1 MSIVVVGGHDR
12 MSREYLDVCKKYNCK
27 AKIFTQMKSGLN
39 DKIGNPDVIILFTNV
54 VSHKM
59 VRKAKKEADRKN
71 IKIINNHNSTVHSLE
86 EIIRTII

>member
-27 AKIFTQMKSGLN
+27 AKIFTQMKAGLN

-71 IKIINNHNSTVHSLE
+71 IKIINNHNSTGHSLE
-86 EIIRTII
+86 EIIRNII

>member
-27 AKIFTQMKSGLN
+27 AKIFTQMKAGLN

-86 EIIRTII
+86 EIIRNII